1 MSDKTCVQFEQ
12 YVHQVY
18 DERLQQLDKEI
29 ESACTTA
36 KEQILSVTKGEIEL
50 FTRNAQSRFNNDRAE
65 QVAQAK
71 LHADT
76 MVAQHLNK
84 LESQAYKLF
93 LEKLGVS
100 KNRDALFTK
109 LLSEIKTMVKKDGV
123 LLKDCTLHAWD
134 KVSLANVK
142 CDLKNPIVKAETET
156 TVYEYSLVEWFKKE
170 FKREARK

>member
-18 DERLQQLDKEI
+18 DERLQQLDEEI
-29 ESACTTA
+29 ESACTSA

-93 LEKLGVS
+93 
-100 KNRDALFTK
+100 F
-109 LLSEIKTMVKKDGV
+109 
-123 LLKDCTLHAWD
+123 
-134 KVSLANVK
+134 
-142 CDLKNPIVKAETET
+142 
-156 TVYEYSLVEWFKKE
+156 
-170 FKREARK
+170 REAWCIKKS